1 MAGGRD
7 LNIAYLS
14 MRRPSPRAG
23 NDNESSFFG
32 GTYAIVLELSSV
44 IAMVKVINGIMTIR
58 YKTLPEA
65 GMYGTVV
72 DTVQRLKMHKK
83 ENDKE
88 AQTKKNAA
96 ASAAS
101 SEALAF

>member
-14 MRRPSPRAG
+14 VRRPSPRAG

-32 GTYAIVLELSSV
+32 GSFFVSELSSV
-44 IAMVKVINGIMTIR
+44 IAMVKVINGIMIIR

-88 AQTKKNAA
+88 AQTKKNWV
-96 ASAAS
+96 
-101 SEALAF
+101 